1 MAGMGLDRPPRE
13 LDEEG
18 QKRPNKPIFD
28 AQELAEQ
35 YHDWAKDQISFKN
48 TEEDGIQVQLPVYDA
63 DVHENYHLYIDLI
76 GADQYQ
82 IVDTGWL
89 KDEFS
94 DAGYINN

>member
-1 MAGMGLDRPPRE
+1 M
-13 LDEEG
+13 DEEG

-63 DVHENYHLYIDLI
+63 DDLI

-94 DAGYINN
+94 DAGYTNN

>member
-1 MAGMGLDRPPRE
+1 MDRP
-13 LDEEG
+13 DEEG
-18 QKRPNKPIFD
+18 QKRPNNPIFD

-48 TEEDGIQVQLPVYDA
+48 TEEDGIQVQLSVYDA

-94 DAGYINN
+94 DAGYTNN